1 MEQRNTSENVDHQEI
16 AHFAGLASRWWDK
29 QGEFKTLHQINPLRL
44 DYIERG
50 SVGLFG
56 KKVLD
61 IGCGGGILAESMA
74 VRGADVTAIDMG
86 KEQIEVAKLHALE
99 TGTQLRYLQ
108 TTAEAHADTHAATY
122 DVITCMEM
130 IEHVPDPGSVIAA
143 CAQLVKPGGKIFV
156 STINRTPKA
165 YLYMILAAE
174 KLLKIVPN
182 GTHQHDKFI
191 RPSELLAWADQ
202 NGLRSE
208 AISGVQFLP
217 IIDSFSLS
225 TNVDVNYMVQLA
237 KPEQNHE

>member
-1 MEQRNTSENVDHQEI
+1 MEHGKNNQNVDHQEI

-50 SVGLFG
+50 AAGLFG
-56 KKVLD
+56 KNVLD
-61 IGCGGGILAESMA
+61 VGCGGGILAESMA
-74 VRGADVTAIDMG
+74 VRGAKVTAIDMG

-99 TGTQLRYLQ
+99 TGSQLSYLQ
-108 TTAEAHADTHAATY
+108 TTAEAHAEEHPAAY
-122 DVITCMEM
+122 DVVTCMEM

-191 RPSELLAWADQ
+191 RPSELLAWADD
-202 NGLRSE
+202 NALRSE
-208 AISGVQFLP
+208 AISGVQFFP
-217 IIDSFSLS
+217 VIESFRLS
-225 TNVDVNYMVQLA
+225 NNVDVNYMVQLA
-237 KPEQNHE
+237 KPELNND

>member
-1 MEQRNTSENVDHQEI
+1 MQATTTTQNVDHQEI

-50 SVGLFG
+50 ANGLFG
-56 KKVLD
+56 KNILD
-61 IGCGGGILAESMA
+61 VGCGGGILAESMA
-74 VRGADVTAIDMG
+74 QRGATVSAIDMG
-86 KEQIEVAKLHALE
+86 EEQIQVAKLHALE
-99 TGTQLRYLQ
+99 SGVQLNYQQ
-108 TTAEAHADTHAATY
+108 TTAEAHAEEHQQSY

-130 IEHVPDPGSVIAA
+130 LEHVPDPSSVIAA
-143 CAQLVKPGGKIFV
+143 CTSMLKPGGKLFV

-165 YLYMILAAE
+165 YLYMIWAAE

-202 NGLRSE
+202 QGLHSE
-208 AISGVQFLP
+208 AISGVQYTPVIEHFR
-217 IIDSFSLS
+217 LS
-225 TNVDVNYMVQLA
+225 RNVDVNYMVQLA
-237 KPEQNHE
+237 KPEA

>member
-1 MEQRNTSENVDHQEI
+1 MEHPQSNENVDHQEI

-50 SVGLFG
+50 AAGLFG

-61 IGCGGGILAESMA
+61 VGCGGGILAESMA

-99 TGTQLRYLQ
+99 TGSQLNYLQ
-108 TTAEAHADTHAATY
+108 TTAEAHAETHQAHY
-122 DVITCMEM
+122 DVVTCMEM

-143 CAQLVKPGGKIFV
+143 CASMVKPGGKVFV

-174 KLLKIVPN
+174 KLLKIVPD

-202 NGLRSE
+202 SNLRSE
-208 AISGVQFLP
+208 AISGVQFTP
-217 IIDSFSLS
+217 IIESFRLS
-225 TNVDVNYMVQLA
+225 KNVDVNYMVQLA
-237 KPEQNHE
+237 KPEQ